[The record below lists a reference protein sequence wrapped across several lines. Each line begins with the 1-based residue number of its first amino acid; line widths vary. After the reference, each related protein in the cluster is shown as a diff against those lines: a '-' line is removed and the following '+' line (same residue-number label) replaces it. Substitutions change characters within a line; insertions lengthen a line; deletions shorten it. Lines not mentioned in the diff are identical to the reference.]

1 MSNKVSIFINLIEKK
16 GEKNLDILN
25 LPNKNKITKNKI
37 KYIDT
42 KNYKLNEL
50 ILWYSFIDE
59 NLNKLFDPDT
69 SEKIFLELLMNLYED
84 SELDPIMIFIN
95 EKS

>member
-1 MSNKVSIFINLIEKK
+1 M
-16 GEKNLDILN
+16 DILN
-25 LPNKNKITKNKI
+25 LPNKNKITENKI

-59 NLNKLFDPDT
+59 NLNKLFDQDT
-69 SEKIFLELLMNLYED
+69 SEKKIYGNIYE
-84 SELDPIMIFIN
+84 FI
-95 EKS
+95 